1 MVHPVKIYDY
11 IIVLKEHFSYIYID
25 LISRIM
31 LLIAV
36 ISFLFRAYVETRISG
51 EFDIAGKTGLLV
63 IVSCIVIIW
72 WIFCWGQSRRNIIP
86 FYRFALFISA
96 WGWYV
101 HPHTLVLSVIYIIAA
116 ILEKPVKLL
125 PEIAFD
131 EGEIVINS
139 FPKKRYV
146 WGDLNNVILKDG
158 IITIDCKNNKLL
170 QSEVN
175 EAVSKEV
182 ENEFNDYCKK
192 QLLKSS
198 EQKVQVSDTPTVE

>member
-1 MVHPVKIYDY
+1 MLRPIKTYEY
-11 IIVLKEHFSYIYID
+11 IIVLKEHFSYRYID
-25 LISRIM
+25 LISRLM
-31 LLIAV
+31 LLVAV
-36 ISFLFRAYVETRISG
+36 ISFLFRAYVDSQISH

-63 IVSCIVIIW
+63 IVSCVVSIW
-72 WIFCWGQSRRNIIP
+72 WIFCWGQARRNIIP
-86 FYRFALFISA
+86 FYRFALFICA

-101 HPHTLVLSVIYIIAA
+101 HPHTLVLSIIYIVAA
-116 ILEKPVKLL
+116 IIEKPIKLL

-131 EGEIVINS
+131 DDEIVINS

-158 IITIDCKNNKLL
+158 IITVDCKNNKLI

-175 EAVSKEV
+175 EEVSKEI

-192 QLLKSS
+192 QLMKLS
-198 EQKVQVSDTPTVE
+198 TPEREFHK